1 MSLFHQLISKFDA
14 KISALPSGIQ
24 LDTLAT
30 LNYSHYMLKM
40 KQRIDPFDFSLIPD
54 LKLTAYLLIGTLV
67 MPSISFLK
75 NITLSP
81 IVPFCILCFFILLA
95 LIKVAPAFTFFRK
108 QEASLFQA
116 FEHNSN
122 KSLNS
127 KEHYALTRTYY
138 LISDLSNLATITY
151 HFAITY
157 LIAQAMN
164 WLGFNITLEVAG
176 ITGIFNLNQDALYL
190 MYAFTLFLYTLVK
203 INSIIDVHQ
212 AFRRN

>member
-1 MSLFHQLISKFDA
+1 MTLFHQLKSKINA
-14 KISALPSGIQ
+14 KILTLPSEIQ
-24 LDTLAT
+24 LDAVTT
-30 LNYSHYMLKM
+30 RNYYEYMKNRE
-40 KQRIDPFDFSLIPD
+40 QRIDPFDFSFIPD
-54 LKLTAYLLIGTLV
+54 LKLTAYLLVGTLV
-67 MPSISFLK
+67 MPSISFFK

-95 LIKVAPAFTFFRK
+95 LVKVAPAFAFFRK
-108 QEASLFQA
+108 QCTTLFQA
-116 FEHNSN
+116 FEQNSD
-122 KSLNS
+122 KSLNN
-127 KEHYALTRTYY
+127 KEHYALTRIYY

-151 HFAITY
+151 HFVLVY
-157 LIAQAMN
+157 FIAQAVN

-190 MYAFTLFLYTLVK
+190 MYGFTLFLYTLVK

>member
-1 MSLFHQLISKFDA
+1 MTLLHQLKSQIDA
-14 KISALPSGIQ
+14 KILTLPSGIQ
-24 LDTLAT
+24 LDAVAT
-30 LNYSHYMLKM
+30 RNYYEYMK
-40 KQRIDPFDFSLIPD
+40 KQEQRIDPFDFSLIPD
-54 LKLTAYLLIGTLV
+54 LKLTAYLLIGTLM
-67 MPSISFLK
+67 MPTIPFLT
-75 NITLSP
+75 NLTIHP
-81 IVPFCILCFFILLA
+81 IVLFFVFIFFIALA
-95 LIKVAPAFTFFRK
+95 FIKIMPAFTFFRK
-108 QEASLFQA
+108 QGASLFQA
-116 FEHNSN
+116 FEQNSN

-151 HFAITY
+151 HFVLVY
-157 LIAQAMN
+157 LIAQAVN

-190 MYAFTLFLYTLVK
+190 MYGFTLFLYTLVK

>member
-1 MSLFHQLISKFDA
+1 MTLFHQLKSKINA
-14 KISALPSGIQ
+14 KILTLPSEIQ
-24 LDTLAT
+24 LDAVTT
-30 LNYSHYMLKM
+30 RNYYEYMKNRE
-40 KQRIDPFDFSLIPD
+40 QRIDPLDFSFIPD

-95 LIKVAPAFTFFRK
+95 LVKVAPAFAFFRK
-108 QEASLFQA
+108 QGTTLFQA
-116 FEHNSN
+116 FEQNSD

-151 HFAITY
+151 HFVLVY
-157 LIAQAMN
+157 FIAQALN

>member
-1 MSLFHQLISKFDA
+1 MTLLHQLKSKIDA
-14 KISALPSGIQ
+14 KILTLPSEIQ
-24 LDTLAT
+24 LDAVTT
-30 LNYSHYMLKM
+30 RNYYEYMKNRE
-40 KQRIDPFDFSLIPD
+40 QRIDPFDFSFIPD
-54 LKLTAYLLIGTLV
+54 LKLTAFLLIGTLV

-95 LIKVAPAFTFFRK
+95 LVKVAPAFAFFRK
-108 QEASLFQA
+108 QGTTLFQA
-116 FEHNSN
+116 FEQNSD

-127 KEHYALTRTYY
+127 KEHHALTRTYY

-151 HFAITY
+151 HFVLVY
-157 LIAQAMN
+157 FIAQAVN
-164 WLGFNITLEVAG
+164 WLGFNITLEMAG

-190 MYAFTLFLYTLVK
+190 MYGFTLFLYTLVK
-203 INSIIDVHQ
+203 INGIIDVYQ

>member
-1 MSLFHQLISKFDA
+1 MRLLHQLKSKINA
-14 KISALPSGIQ
+14 KILTLPSEIQ
-24 LDTLAT
+24 LDAVTT
-30 LNYSHYMLKM
+30 RNYYEYMK
-40 KQRIDPFDFSLIPD
+40 KREQRIDPFDLSPILD
-54 LKLTAYLLIGTLV
+54 LKLTAYLLIGTLM
-67 MPSISFLK
+67 MPTIPFLTGLT
-75 NITLSP
+75 IHP
-81 IVPFCILCFFILLA
+81 IALFFVLIFFIALA
-95 LIKVAPAFTFFRK
+95 FIKTAPAFTFFRK
-108 QEASLFQA
+108 QGTTIFQA
-116 FEHNSN
+116 FEQNSN

-190 MYAFTLFLYTLVK
+190 MYGFTLFLYTLVK
-203 INSIIDVHQ
+203 INGIIDVYQ
-212 AFRRN
+212 EFRCN

>member
-1 MSLFHQLISKFDA
+1 MSLFHQLISKFDD
-14 KISALPSGIQ
+14 KITALPSEIQ
-24 LDTLAT
+24 LDNVAKI
-30 LNYSHYMLKM
+30 NYCKYMLNM

-54 LKLTAYLLIGTLV
+54 LKLTAYLLIGTLM
-67 MPSISFLK
+67 MPTIPFLT
-75 NITLSP
+75 NLAIHP
-81 IVPFCILCFFILLA
+81 IALFFVLIFFIALA
-95 LIKVAPAFTFFRK
+95 FIKTAPAFTFFRK
-108 QEASLFQA
+108 QGASLFQA
-116 FEHNSN
+116 FEQNSN

-127 KEHYALTRTYY
+127 KEHYALTRAYY

-151 HFAITY
+151 HFVLVY
-157 LIAQAMN
+157 FIAQAVN

-190 MYAFTLFLYTLVK
+190 MYGFTLFLYTLVK

>member
-1 MSLFHQLISKFDA
+1 MSLFHQLIFKFDA

-24 LDTLAT
+24 LDTLTT
-30 LNYSHYMLKM
+30 LNYSQYMLKM

-54 LKLTAYLLIGTLV
+54 LKLTAFLLIGTLL
-67 MPSISFLK
+67 MPTIPFLT
-75 NITLSP
+75 NLAIHP
-81 IVPFCILCFFILLA
+81 IALFFVLIFFIALA
-95 LIKVAPAFTFFRK
+95 FIKTAPAFTFFRK
-108 QEASLFQA
+108 QGASLFQA
-116 FEHNSN
+116 FEQNSD

-151 HFAITY
+151 HFVLVY
-157 LIAQAMN
+157 LIAQAVN

-190 MYAFTLFLYTLVK
+190 MYGFTLFLYTLVK
-203 INSIIDVHQ
+203 INGIIDVYQ
-212 AFRRN
+212 EFRRN

>member
-1 MSLFHQLISKFDA
+1 MTLLHQLKSKFDD
-14 KISALPSGIQ
+14 KITAPPSEIQ
-24 LDTLAT
+24 LDNVAKI
-30 LNYSHYMLKM
+30 NYCKYMLNM

-54 LKLTAYLLIGTLV
+54 LKLTAYLLIGTLM
-67 MPSISFLK
+67 MPTIPFLTGLT
-75 NITLSP
+75 IHP
-81 IVPFCILCFFILLA
+81 IALFFVLIFFIALA
-95 LIKVAPAFTFFRK
+95 FIKTAPAFTFFRK
-108 QEASLFQA
+108 QGASLFQA
-116 FEHNSN
+116 FEQSSN

-127 KEHYALTRTYY
+127 KEHYALTRAYY

-157 LIAQAMN
+157 LISQAMN

-190 MYAFTLFLYTLVK
+190 MYGFTLFLYTLVK

>member
-1 MSLFHQLISKFDA
+1 MSLFHQLKSQIDA
-14 KISALPSGIQ
+14 KILTLPSGIQ
-24 LDTLAT
+24 LDAVAT
-30 LNYSHYMLKM
+30 RNYYEYMK
-40 KQRIDPFDFSLIPD
+40 KQEQRIDPFNFSFIPD

-81 IVPFCILCFFILLA
+81 IVPFCILCFFIALA
-95 LIKVAPAFTFFRK
+95 FIKTAPAFTFFRK
-108 QEASLFQA
+108 QGASLFQA
-116 FEHNSN
+116 FEQNSN

-157 LIAQAMN
+157 LISQAMN

-190 MYAFTLFLYTLVK
+190 MYGFTLFLYTLVK

>member
-14 KISALPSGIQ
+14 KISAIPSGIQ

-30 LNYSHYMLKM
+30 LNYSQYMLKM

-54 LKLTAYLLIGTLV
+54 LKLTAYLLIGTLM
-67 MPSISFLK
+67 MPTIPFLTGLT
-75 NITLSP
+75 IHP
-81 IVPFCILCFFILLA
+81 IALFFVLIFFIALA
-95 LIKVAPAFTFFRK
+95 FIKIMPAFTLFRK
-108 QEASLFQA
+108 QGATLFQA
-116 FEHNSN
+116 FEQNSD

-127 KEHYALTRTYY
+127 KEHYTLTRIYY
-138 LISDLSNLATITY
+138 LISDLSNLSTITY
-151 HFAITY
+151 HFVLVY
-157 LIAQAMN
+157 LIAQALN

>member
-30 LNYSHYMLKM
+30 LNYSQYMLKM

-54 LKLTAYLLIGTLV
+54 LKLTAFLLIGTLM
-67 MPSISFLK
+67 MPTIPFLTGLT
-75 NITLSP
+75 IHP
-81 IVPFCILCFFILLA
+81 IALFFVLIFFIVLA
-95 LIKVAPAFTFFRK
+95 FIKIMPAFTLFRK
-108 QEASLFQA
+108 QGASLFQA
-116 FEHNSN
+116 FEQNSN

-127 KEHYALTRTYY
+127 KEHYALTRIYY

-151 HFAITY
+151 HFVLVY
-157 LIAQAMN
+157 LIAQAVN

-203 INSIIDVHQ
+203 INGIIDVYQ

>member
-1 MSLFHQLISKFDA
+1 MSLFHQLISKFDT

-30 LNYSHYMLKM
+30 LNYSQYMLKM

-67 MPSISFLK
+67 MPTIPFLTGLT
-75 NITLSP
+75 IHP
-81 IVPFCILCFFILLA
+81 IALFFVLIFFIALA
-95 LIKVAPAFTFFRK
+95 FIKIMPAFTFFRK
-108 QEASLFQA
+108 QGASLFQA
-116 FEHNSN
+116 FEQNSN

-164 WLGFNITLEVAG
+164 WLGFNITLEVTG

-190 MYAFTLFLYTLVK
+190 MYGFTLFLYTLVK
-203 INSIIDVHQ
+203 INSIIDVYQ
-212 AFRRN
+212 GFRRD

>member
-30 LNYSHYMLKM
+30 LNYSQYMLKM

-54 LKLTAYLLIGTLV
+54 LKLTAFLLIGTLM
-67 MPSISFLK
+67 MPTILFLT
-75 NITLSP
+75 NLTIHP
-81 IVPFCILCFFILLA
+81 IALFFVLIFFIALA
-95 LIKVAPAFTFFRK
+95 FIKTAPAFTFFRK
-108 QEASLFQA
+108 QGASLFQA
-116 FEHNSN
+116 FEQNSD

-151 HFAITY
+151 HFVLVY
-157 LIAQAMN
+157 LIAQAVN

-190 MYAFTLFLYTLVK
+190 MYGFTLFLYTLVK

>member
-1 MSLFHQLISKFDA
+1 MSLFHQLISKFDD
-14 KISALPSGIQ
+14 KITAPPSEIQ
-24 LDTLAT
+24 LDNVAKI
-30 LNYSHYMLKM
+30 NYCKYMLNM

-54 LKLTAYLLIGTLV
+54 LKLTAFLLIGTLL
-67 MPSISFLK
+67 MPTIPFLI
-75 NITLSP
+75 NLAIHP
-81 IVPFCILCFFILLA
+81 IALFFVLIFFIALA
-95 LIKVAPAFTFFRK
+95 FIKTAPAFTFFRK
-108 QEASLFQA
+108 QGASLFQA
-116 FEHNSN
+116 FEQNSN

-127 KEHYALTRTYY
+127 KEHYALTRAYY

-164 WLGFNITLEVAG
+164 WLGFNITLEAAG